1 MTPTADVNEI
11 IKLQLKKPKSWNWQL
26 TTSKSSPHIAL
37 PTIQLYNSKGVLLL
51 EAHDTGAQR
60 RSWNSYELQ
69 QGDCLNNKKQR
80 NLQRCRSDN
89 LEKCLNSATN
99 KHESINRRIKP
110 QLRPSKDRLAKSST
124 NLPGNERK
132 GRTDALIEIRDSCEN
147 SSFPSKKQPNK
158 LRKSRS
164 DVLDGKRER
173 LSQEHL
179 HKSFPKEGRSNAE
192 NADHRRSRSDDLFRK
207 TFKRSQESVK
217 RAIEDGYRNFITPYP
232 LEDKPESEAEKEKQ
246 TRKYTRSKTETCQI
260 PKAQNVEIIKQQHK
274 RYRTRTSSA
283 GTLVISDESF
293 SNPSHRRR
301 DANNTTSLE
310 NPKTHSKNSETSK
323 ELLANAIRKSRQQ
336 YRPHPRAISDPC
348 NKTYSTAKQLTNKPQ
363 EKLFYSPSDTSLF
376 REIINEYGE
385 INCDSNSNYI
395 VQEPITP
402 NSRKSSGPIA
412 EPEEPR
418 KCKLRRQK
426 SVESTSSGADN
437 AKKVQRKKVLN
448 EKGT

>member
-37 PTIQLYNSKGVLLL
+37 PTIQLYNSKGKLLL
-51 EAHDTGAQR
+51 EARDTGAQR
-60 RSWNSYELQ
+60 QSWNSCELQ

-89 LEKCLNSATN
+89 LEKCLNFATN

-124 NLPGNERK
+124 NLLGNERK

-147 SSFPSKKQPNK
+147 SSVPSKKQPNK

-173 LSQEHL
+173 VLQEHL
-179 HKSFPKEGRSNAE
+179 HKSFPKEGKANAE
-192 NADHRRSRSDDLFRK
+192 GVDHRRTRSDDLFRK
-207 TFKRSQESVK
+207 TFRRSQESVK
-217 RAIEDGYRNFITPYP
+217 RAIEDGYRNFITPHP
-232 LEDKPESEAEKEKQ
+232 LKDKQEPETVPGKEKQ
-246 TRKYTRSKTETCQI
+246 IRKYTRSKTETGQI
-260 PKAQNVEIIKQQHK
+260 PSAQNVEILNQQHK

-293 SNPSHRRR
+293 SHTGRRR
-301 DANNTTSLE
+301 RIPNNNSVE
-310 NPKTHSKNSETSK
+310 NEPYNTNR

-336 YRPHPRAISDPC
+336 YRPHQRAISDPY
-348 NKTYSTAKQLTNKPQ
+348 NKAYSIAKELASKPQ
-363 EKLFYSPSDTSLF
+363 EKLFYSPSDTNIF

-385 INCDSNSNYI
+385 INCDDNSNYI

-402 NSRKSSGPIA
+402 SSRKSSGPIA

-437 AKKVQRKKVLN
+437 SKKVQRKKVLE

>member
-37 PTIQLYNSKGVLLL
+37 PTIQLYNSKGKLLL

-60 RSWNSYELQ
+60 KSWNSYDLQ

-124 NLPGNERK
+124 NLLGNERK

-147 SSFPSKKQPNK
+147 SSATSKKQPNK

-164 DVLDGKRER
+164 DVVDGKRDR
-173 LSQEHL
+173 VLQEHL
-179 HKSFPKEGRSNAE
+179 HKSFPKEGKSNSE
-192 NADHRRSRSDDLFRK
+192 NVDHRRTRSDDLFRK

-217 RAIEDGYRNFITPYP
+217 RAIEDGYRNFITPHP
-232 LEDKPESEAEKEKQ
+232 LKDKPKKEPEKEKQ
-246 TRKYTRSKTETCQI
+246 IRKYTRSKTETGQI
-260 PKAQNVEIIKQQHK
+260 PSAQNLEILKQQHT

-293 SNPSHRRR
+293 SHPGHRRR
-301 DANNTTSLE
+301 NATNTDE
-310 NPKTHSKNSETSK
+310 THSKNPDNK
-323 ELLANAIRKSRQQ
+323 ELLANAIRKSRER
-336 YRPHPRAISDPC
+336 YRPHPRAISDPY
-348 NKTYSTAKQLTNKPQ
+348 NKTYSLTKDLANKPL
-363 EKLFYSPSDTSLF
+363 EKLFYSPSDTNLF

-385 INCDSNSNYI
+385 IDCDSNSNYI

-402 NSRKSSGPIA
+402 SSRKSSGPIA
-412 EPEEPR
+412 EPR

-437 AKKVQRKKVLN
+437 AKKVQRKNVLE